1 MSLTGEIW
9 RQKRAQQRSRSI
21 SNFCD
26 IFFPPQFNT
35 WEWRWGRFS
44 LRQSPCT
51 GGDNVKLLIGQQNA
65 PTHGPACWLS
75 FLNLPAVHDVG
86 WNTCRPSAGR
96 AEQTRSPGF
105 RQPWIPGV
113 EQGGTVNWLC
123 VELGCCRCFG
133 HCVFIRVIQL
143 GNTKRG
149 RKPRRYGCAMAC
161 SLMDFIVSS
170 PINQIIITTLVTITT
185 SPSCWVSFSVFHRP
199 SNSAVTLCVDAG
211 IDRETRGGDNSLLKA
226 FLSQINLRVLPSSFN
241 CDTRLYECMA

>member
-1 MSLTGEIW
+1 MHRRTARLVGCRCWIYQLSTTSDGILAD
-9 RQKRAQQRSRSI
+9 R
-21 SNFCD
+21 
-26 IFFPPQFNT
+26 
-35 WEWRWGRFS
+35 
-44 LRQSPCT
+44 
-51 GGDNVKLLIGQQNA
+51 LL
-65 PTHGPACWLS
+65 
-75 FLNLPAVHDVG
+75 
-86 WNTCRPSAGR
+86 
-96 AEQTRSPGF
+96 
-105 RQPWIPGV
+105 V
-113 EQGGTVNWLC
+113 EQNRLEARDFASPESRELSREVQSIGSASSSGAAGVLVTVYLYALSSW
-123 VELGCCRCFG
+123 E
-133 HCVFIRVIQL
+133 IRK
-143 GNTKRG
+143 GG